1 MGSSAAAPLS
11 GILIPVL
18 IGVIILVGVVIII
31 VKRKK

>member
-1 MGSSAAAPLS
+1 MGSSAALPVS
-11 GILIPVL
+11 GILILVL